1 MRMRARRRARAAL
14 VLDLGTL
21 ALVAARRVGLVFV
34 ERISTCS
41 RVAVL
46 IMDALRAR
54 APRGMPTVRQCLV
67 RLLILCCVLN
77 LLLRFL
83 RVVHLQQFLA

>member
-1 MRMRARRRARAAL
+1 MRCMRMRARRRARAAL

-21 ALVAARRVGLVFV
+21 ALLVAARRVGLVFV

-54 APRGMPTVRQCLV
+54 APGPRGMPTVRQQCL
-67 RLLILCCVLN
+67 IS
-77 LLLRFL
+77 
-83 RVVHLQQFLA
+83 AAS